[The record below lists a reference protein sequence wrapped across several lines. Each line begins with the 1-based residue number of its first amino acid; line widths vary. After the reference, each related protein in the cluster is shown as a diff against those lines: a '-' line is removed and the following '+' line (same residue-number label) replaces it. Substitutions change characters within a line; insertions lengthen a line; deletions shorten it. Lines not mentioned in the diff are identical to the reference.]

1 LLVVPPIPTAQIQ
14 AAEVETAANIP
25 LDFHTLAGK
34 YGEQIPV
41 VAKFTDALTSFDA
54 ELLKSFGVSF
64 GLGSAKDSY
73 LAGYY
78 LLRGSAESLELL
90 KASGLVKSLNLQTT
104 TDHLVPARDLSIPE
118 INADQ
123 VWNALD
129 GIGRNITGEG
139 ILIADL
145 DTGVD
150 WQHPDLWFAD
160 GAQFDW
166 LDENS
171 NNIPDN
177 GTDGVD
183 LDSSGSLESYE
194 VLRYIDL
201 DLDGTFN
208 ATTDWLWV
216 ENIKQD
222 GIVQRGEPF
231 FVVDDANSNDTLDPG
246 EKLIKLDT
254 PKTKYIVE
262 KNGVN
267 KPMVWQRGLNLTLSN
282 HTDTDGHGTGVSGI
296 LLGGQLGYR
305 KYVGVAPKAD
315 LMMIKVFG
323 TSSEAFTIIEGLA
336 YAYNH
341 GADVIL
347 IEVGQWVEVFM
358 DGSSYTEWFIDY
370 LNSNGVPVIVPSGN
384 LGGNFKHAKYDITGV
399 STRNHIFNFD
409 IPHLAFSEEHTVY
422 ITVLTTNDT
431 DFMTA
436 NFTVGV
442 PTGPGPPLSDT
453 LLHPN
458 YGNRSYGFD
467 SDLVTGINYRSYVL
481 NSNRGTK
488 MMHIEM
494 WPTAGGFPAP
504 PPFYE
509 LEIVLQDNA
518 TVHCYIADSAT
529 AWQGGAVWSSDIN
542 NEYLITH
549 PSTADDAL
557 SVASYHTRSIFGTIG
572 SIASYSAIGPRIDGV
587 SKQGIAAPGGFDIVS
602 DFSNYSTWASWFNGS
617 GALPLNP
624 SFGGYRLFSGT
635 SAAGPHVAGA
645 AALMLQVSPSSGSI
659 VSDVIK
665 NTARTDSDTGTVH
678 NPTWGYGKLDALAA
692 VSYYDASPPV
702 IHSVGYS
709 PSIVEYT
716 DSILFEANVTDNS
729 GVSGVFLK
737 FEVGGWLNP
746 IWNQMNIQPSG
757 NYTVS
762 IGSFSYSNNV
772 TYSVFANDT
781 NGNPVET
788 SPLWIIVGDSIS
800 PVVLNPWRNA
810 TTPGEDRFVG
820 VSIDVSEPISASGV
834 DKVLLNYTIDSWST
848 FSVLELSSTGSSY
861 SGTIPGHTLGTTVE
875 YYFWANDTAGNPAQ
889 SSILS
894 YTTVADE
901 WNPPIIGDPLQS
913 PTNVTESDSV
923 TINVTVTDDTA
934 VDFVILSYFNGTA
947 WTNITMVLQDGVY
960 VATIPPQTSGKDI
973 TYRIYARDTLGNWAV
988 SGDTMYT
995 VESNT
1000 TPPPTTPPPEPLDYL
1015 RLALMLGI
1023 VLLFIVIA
1031 VAISRRR
1038 SR

>member
-1 LLVVPPIPTAQIQ
+1 MKRTMFCTLIIILAVLLVVPPIPTAQSQ
-14 AAEVETAANIP
+14 QVNAETSVNIP
-25 LDFHTLAGK
+25 LDFHSLAGN

-41 VAKFTDALTSFDA
+41 VAKFTNTLTADDAN
-54 ELLKSFGVSF
+54 LLQAMGVSF
-64 GLGSAKDSY
+64 SLGSAKESQ

-166 LDENS
+166 LDDNS

-194 VLRYIDL
+194 VLRYIDI
-201 DLDGTFN
+201 DRDGTFN
-208 ATTDWLWV
+208 ATSDWLWV
-216 ENIKQD
+216 ETIKQD

-231 FVVDDANSNDTLDPG
+231 FVVDDTNSNDTLDPG

-254 PKTKYIVE
+254 PKTKFIVE

-267 KPMVWQRGLNLTLSN
+267 NPMVWQRGMNLTLSN

-296 LLGGQLGYR
+296 LLGGQIGYR

-323 TSSEAFTIIEGLA
+323 TSAEALTIIEGLA

-341 GADVIL
+341 GADVVL

-384 LGGNFKHAKYDITGV
+384 LGGNDKHAKYDITGV
-399 STRNHIFNFD
+399 STPSHIFNFD

-436 NFTVGV
+436 NFTIGV
-442 PTGPGPPLSDT
+442 PMGPVPPLSYT

-467 SDLVTGINYRSYVL
+467 NDIVTGINYRSYVL

-494 WPTAGGFPAP
+494 WATLGGFPAP

-518 TVHCYIADSAT
+518 TIHCYIADSAT
-529 AWQGGAVWSSDIN
+529 SWQGGAVWSSDMN

-557 SVASYHTRSIFGTIG
+557 SVASYHTRSIFGTVG
-572 SIASYSAIGPRIDGV
+572 AIASYSAIGPRIDEV
-587 SKQGIAAPGGFDIVS
+587 LKQGIAAPGGFDIVS
-602 DFSNYSTWASWFNGS
+602 DFSNYSTWSSWYNGS

-659 VSDVIK
+659 VPDVIK
-665 NTARTDSDTGTVH
+665 NTARTDSDTG
-678 NPTWGYGKLDALAA
+678 
-692 VSYYDASPPV
+692 
-702 IHSVGYS
+702 
-709 PSIVEYT
+709 
-716 DSILFEANVTDNS
+716 
-729 GVSGVFLK
+729 
-737 FEVGGWLNP
+737 
-746 IWNQMNIQPSG
+746 
-757 NYTVS
+757 
-762 IGSFSYSNNV
+762 
-772 TYSVFANDT
+772 
-781 NGNPVET
+781 
-788 SPLWIIVGDSIS
+788 
-800 PVVLNPWRNA
+800 
-810 TTPGEDRFVG
+810 
-820 VSIDVSEPISASGV
+820 
-834 DKVLLNYTIDSWST
+834 
-848 FSVLELSSTGSSY
+848 
-861 SGTIPGHTLGTTVE
+861 
-875 YYFWANDTAGNPAQ
+875 
-889 SSILS
+889 
-894 YTTVADE
+894 
-901 WNPPIIGDPLQS
+901 
-913 PTNVTESDSV
+913 
-923 TINVTVTDDTA
+923 
-934 VDFVILSYFNGTA
+934 
-947 WTNITMVLQDGVY
+947 
-960 VATIPPQTSGKDI
+960 
-973 TYRIYARDTLGNWAV
+973 
-988 SGDTMYT
+988 
-995 VESNT
+995 
-1000 TPPPTTPPPEPLDYL
+1000 
-1015 RLALMLGI
+1015 
-1023 VLLFIVIA
+1023 
-1031 VAISRRR
+1031 
-1038 SR
+1038 